1 MTYLYICCAFCCFCG
16 TLLLVKNIRVS
27 KKQAATLIK
36 IRKGFS
42 GMKKE
47 TVLPLVGK
55 EIQVRDVFDNWEMG
69 RLESVDDDS
78 LTLVSAKRKGEV
90 RKIVALEYVATI
102 EVEK

>member
-1 MTYLYICCAFCCFCG
+1 
-16 TLLLVKNIRVS
+16 
-27 KKQAATLIK
+27 
-36 IRKGFS
+36 
-42 GMKKE
+42 MKKE

-78 LTLVSAKRKGEV
+78 LTLVSSKRKSEV